1 MVIHGKR
8 RGTAPKHVGKYALA
22 LNLVQG
28 ACQECVSCNKPG
40 RQIEV
45 ANVMAFFIKEGFV
58 AMNVDLNLEGR
69 DQRESAMGKRTCTLQ
84 ERFQPLET
92 DIRGIWISR
101 NAQAP
106 VRIPEGHH

>member
-1 MVIHGKR
+1 MFENTHLPLILCRVPAR
-8 RGTAPKHVGKYALA
+8 
-22 LNLVQG
+22 N
-28 ACQECVSCNKPG
+28 VSAANKPG

-69 DQRESAMGKRTCTLQ
+69 DQRESAMGKRTCTQQ